1 MKRERRKLMLG
12 TETIR
17 RLASPELQAAVG
29 GSITGPIDVCLPASP
44 YNTCTGCTV
53 GSQEPCGT
61 GWCGP
66 GGGSGYECGGSFGCT
81 LVEKT
86 QGGGG

>member
-1 MKRERRKLMLG
+1 MKNQHKKLSLGRETLRQLG
-12 TETIR
+12 GVSLRI
-17 RLASPELQAAVG
+17 AVG
-29 GSITGPIDVCLPASP
+29 GSSGPIDQCLPASP
-44 YNTCTGCTV
+44 YNTCTGCTI

-81 LVEKT
+81 LVENTKD
-86 QGGGG
+86 GGR